1 MTHPLKTRLNILNVK
16 LEKALGRKGPRIPGD
31 GDGDGIPNE
40 GRKSGGGKS
49 MSMSAAV
56 SAYPKAGKKIG
67 ALENGKSV
75 VVAHD
80 LKTGS
85 FHRLTR
91 QGDQIHVE
99 TGVTPRGVPKPANAD
114 ATRAAGEALRQEAA
128 NHAARDKLG
137 VNSPAKMTNM
147 GTEKHPYNVKTSQ
160 KLPGKHEGNTHY
172 VGGFKAP
179 GNGTGDHDVAHN
191 GLHYSFTGKSGTQN
205 ANGSKAYE
213 YRNTE
218 GGTDKRVWV
227 NSKGHLQED

>member
-1 MTHPLKTRLNILNVK
+1 VTHPLKTRLNILNVK

-40 GRKSGGGKS
+40 G
-49 MSMSAAV
+49 
-56 SAYPKAGKKIG
+56 KKKG
-67 ALENGKSV
+67 
-75 VVAHD
+75 
-80 LKTGS
+80 TGS
-85 FHRLTR
+85 MP
-91 QGDQIHVE
+91 G
-99 TGVTPRGVPKPANAD
+99 
-114 ATRAAGEALRQEAA
+114 AG
-128 NHAARDKLG
+128 
-137 VNSPAKMTNM
+137 SPAKMTNM
-147 GTEKHPYNVKTSQ
+147 GTEKYPYNVKTSQ

-213 YRNTE
+213 YRNTD

>member
-40 GRKSGGGKS
+40 GRKSGGGKPRR
-49 MSMSAAV
+49 MSAAI
-56 SAYPKAGKKIG
+56 SAKPKVG
-67 ALENGKSV
+67 
-75 VVAHD
+75 
-80 LKTGS
+80 
-85 FHRLTR
+85 
-91 QGDQIHVE
+91 
-99 TGVTPRGVPKPANAD
+99 
-114 ATRAAGEALRQEAA
+114 
-128 NHAARDKLG
+128 NHAGPDKLG

-147 GTEKHPYNVKTSQ
+147 GTAKYPYNVKTSQ

-191 GLHYSFTGKSGTQN
+191 GLHYSYTGKTGTQN

-213 YRNTE
+213 YRNTD